1 MENTRPETWNQ
12 PPPPIRQDSKRIIA
26 GVLALL
32 IGSLG
37 VHKFV
42 LGYTREGLIQLL
54 ITVITCG
61 VGSIISFI
69 EGIVYLT
76 KSDEEFYQIYQVNK
90 RPWF

>member
-1 MENTRPETWNQ
+1 MENTKNENWNTPQ
-12 PPPPIRQDSKRIIA
+12 APIHQDNKRIIA

-42 LGYTREGLIQLL
+42 LGYTREGLLQILL
-54 ITVITCG
+54 TVITCG
-61 VGSIISFI
+61 AGSIVGFI
-69 EGIVYLT
+69 EGIIYLT
-76 KSDEEFYQIYQVNK
+76 KSDEEFYQTYQVNK